1 MGGLHGTVAGCLLEL
16 EARAYLNIVEALL
29 REDVW
34 HMYAGDPE
42 AVQEAL
48 DELEEL
54 VGSSADSG
62 QAVGLHDAG
71 RDAAWAQLG
80 SG

>member
-1 MGGLHGTVAGCLLEL
+1 
-16 EARAYLNIVEALL
+16 
-29 REDVW
+29 
-34 HMYAGDPE
+34 MYAGDPE

-48 DELEEL
+48 DELEAAL
-54 VGSSADSG
+54 GSGADGGG

-80 SG
+80 GG